1 MCSDRI
7 RWLAVPGSRTHPGQA
22 LRPRW
27 WPARRSS
34 SRPGR
39 LSDPPAQ
46 RPRRRQ
52 AGIYRSTPWPRGI
65 IRAFR
70 LQCPAMFLLADLVEL
85 VRRPFA
91 ALRTIDQRR
100 SLAAGLVALGLS
112 ITLPAAVAELAALAP
127 FRPPLN
133 LGSLPSLTA
142 QGADIY
148 ARWVYGHRFL
158 LPIYGIAISFVL
170 WVAAAG
176 VIHLIARTLGG
187 RGDFAGLAKLVGYA
201 ALVGLVALPVALVDA
216 LLKLQ
221 GATQAE
227 AAFGQLAGFVAVAI
241 FLWQNALLVIA
252 ARDHYAISTQ
262 RAVAAVIGPI
272 GAVIVLALALIIL
285 GIVLAII
292 AQQT

>member
-1 MCSDRI
+1 
-7 RWLAVPGSRTHPGQA
+7 
-22 LRPRW
+22 
-27 WPARRSS
+27 
-34 SRPGR
+34 
-39 LSDPPAQ
+39 
-46 RPRRRQ
+46 
-52 AGIYRSTPWPRGI
+52 
-65 IRAFR
+65 
-70 LQCPAMFLLADLVEL
+70 MFLLADLVGL
-85 VRRPFA
+85 VRRPFT

-100 SLAAGLVALGLS
+100 SLAAGLAALGLS
-112 ITLPAAVAELAALAP
+112 ITLPAAVAEVAALAP
-127 FRPPLN
+127 FRPPPS

-158 LPIYGIAISFVL
+158 LPVYGIAISLIL

-176 VIHLIARTLGG
+176 LIHVIARTLGG
-187 RGDFAGLAKLVGYA
+187 RGDFAGMAKLVGYA

-241 FLWQNALLVIA
+241 FLWQNALLVMA
-252 ARDHYAISTQ
+252 ARDHYAISTE
-262 RAVAAVIGPI
+262 RAVAAVVGPV
-272 GAVIVLALALIIL
+272 GVLIVLALALIIL
-285 GIVLAII
+285 GIIFAIM

>member
-1 MCSDRI
+1 
-7 RWLAVPGSRTHPGQA
+7 
-22 LRPRW
+22 
-27 WPARRSS
+27 
-34 SRPGR
+34 
-39 LSDPPAQ
+39 
-46 RPRRRQ
+46 
-52 AGIYRSTPWPRGI
+52 
-65 IRAFR
+65 
-70 LQCPAMFLLADLVEL
+70 MFLLADLVGL
-85 VRRPFA
+85 VRRPFT

-100 SLAAGLVALGLS
+100 SLAAGLAALGLS
-112 ITLPAAVAELAALAP
+112 ITLPAAVAEVAALAP
-127 FRPPLN
+127 FRPPPS

-158 LPIYGIAISFVL
+158 LPVYGIAISLIL

-176 VIHLIARTLGG
+176 LIHVIARTLGG
-187 RGDFAGLAKLVGYA
+187 RGDFAGMAKLVGYA

-272 GAVIVLALALIIL
+272 GAVIILALALIIL

>member
-1 MCSDRI
+1 
-7 RWLAVPGSRTHPGQA
+7 
-22 LRPRW
+22 
-27 WPARRSS
+27 
-34 SRPGR
+34 
-39 LSDPPAQ
+39 
-46 RPRRRQ
+46 
-52 AGIYRSTPWPRGI
+52 
-65 IRAFR
+65 
-70 LQCPAMFLLADLVEL
+70 MFLLADLVGL
-85 VRRPFA
+85 VRRPFT

-100 SLAAGLVALGLS
+100 SLAAGLAALGLS
-112 ITLPAAVAELAALAP
+112 ITLPAAVAEVAALAP
-127 FRPPLN
+127 FRPPPS

-158 LPIYGIAISFVL
+158 LPVYGIAISLIL

-176 VIHLIARTLGG
+176 LIHVIARTLGG

-221 GATQAE
+221 GASQAE

-272 GAVIVLALALIIL
+272 GAVLVLALALIIL

>member
-1 MCSDRI
+1 
-7 RWLAVPGSRTHPGQA
+7 
-22 LRPRW
+22 
-27 WPARRSS
+27 
-34 SRPGR
+34 
-39 LSDPPAQ
+39 
-46 RPRRRQ
+46 
-52 AGIYRSTPWPRGI
+52 
-65 IRAFR
+65 
-70 LQCPAMFLLADLVEL
+70 MFLLADLVGL
-85 VRRPFA
+85 VRRPFT

-100 SLAAGLVALGLS
+100 SLAAGLAALGLS
-112 ITLPAAVAELAALAP
+112 ITLPAAVAEVAALAP
-127 FRPPLN
+127 FRPPPS

-158 LPIYGIAISFVL
+158 LPVYGIAISLIL

-176 VIHLIARTLGG
+176 LIHVIARTLGG
-187 RGDFAGLAKLVGYA
+187 RGDFAGMAKLVGYA

-272 GAVIVLALALIIL
+272 GAVIALALALIIL
-285 GIVLAII
+285 GIIFAIL